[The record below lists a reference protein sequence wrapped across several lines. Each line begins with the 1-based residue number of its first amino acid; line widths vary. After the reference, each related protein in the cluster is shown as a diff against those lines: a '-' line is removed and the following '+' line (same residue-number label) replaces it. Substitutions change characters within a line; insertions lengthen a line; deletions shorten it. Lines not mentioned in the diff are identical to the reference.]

1 MLNTINLFNRNSYA
15 KDICGNRIIYSA
27 KITRNDANN
36 SISTNLGDEA
46 FGTSTFTPVRVN
58 QDNGRPGWTYPKQRP
73 LQIYR
78 KQYQPENKKSN
89 ISTIGVFDK
98 PGLSIQ
104 TTKLDKECLDC
115 CNNNL
120 FNQNILNTK
129 NLIHSC
135 NGSSECKFFD
145 PSLNKIVCIA
155 CNPENNISRSASTV
169 ITENYSYNTN
179 QLLHRRNKTFN
190 QNQLG
195 VHSNILHNS
204 NIVYNTLYIK
214 SGQCC
219 SNKII
224 VSQNRDS
231 SSSSGRIARLKY
243 ETSQNFKHLT
253 PSYKQQVKKVSNNKN
268 QCRNNNL
275 LFRNGMMRLSCPT
288 N

>member
-1 MLNTINLFNRNSYA
+1 MLNTINLFNRNSHA

-36 SISTNLGDEA
+36 SMSTNLGEEA
-46 FGTSTFTPVRVN
+46 FGRSTFNPVRVVQN
-58 QDNGRPGWTYPKQRP
+58 NGRDGWTYPKQRP

-89 ISTIGVFDK
+89 ISAIGVFDR
-98 PGLSIQ
+98 PGLSTQ

-120 FNQNILNTK
+120 FNENILNT
-129 NLIHSC
+129 NNVIHSC
-135 NGSSECKFFD
+135 NGSSECKFFH
-145 PSLNKIVCIA
+145 PNLNKIVCIA
-155 CNPENNISRSASTV
+155 CNPENNIIRTAST
-169 ITENYSYNTN
+169 IINENYSYNTN
-179 QLLHRRNKTFN
+179 QLLHKRNKTFN

-195 VHSNILHNS
+195 VNS
-204 NIVYNTLYIK
+204 NQVYNNHITN
-214 SGQCC
+214 SGHCC
-219 SNKII
+219 SNKIV

-243 ETSQNFKHLT
+243 ETSQQFKHLT
-253 PSYKQQVKKVSNNKN
+253 PSYEQQVKKVGKYPIN
-268 QCRNNNL
+268 QYRNNNL
-275 LFRNGMMRLSCPT
+275 LFRNGIMRLCCPA

>member
-15 KDICGNRIIYSA
+15 KDIFGNRIIYSA

-36 SISTNLGDEA
+36 IILSDLGDEA
-46 FGTSTFTPVRVN
+46 FGRSTFTPVRVN
-58 QDNGRPGWTYPKQRP
+58 QDNGKAGWTYPKQRP

-89 ISTIGVFDK
+89 ISAIGVFDK
-98 PGLSIQ
+98 PGLSTQ

-120 FNQNILNTK
+120 FNQNILNTN

-145 PSLNKIVCIA
+145 ASLNKIVCIA
-155 CNPENNISRSASTV
+155 CNPENNIIRSASTV
-169 ITENYSYNTN
+169 IAENYSYNTN
-179 QLLHRRNKTFN
+179 QFLHKRNRTFN
-190 QNQLG
+190 QNQLASKFIPNAG
-195 VHSNILHNS
+195 YIHSG
-204 NIVYNTLYIK
+204 T
-214 SGQCC
+214 CC
-219 SNKII
+219 PNKIV

-243 ETSQNFKHLT
+243 ETSQQFKQLT

-268 QCRNNNL
+268 QCRNNSL
-275 LFRNGMMRLSCPT
+275 LFRNGVMRLSCPT

>member
-27 KITRNDANN
+27 KITRNDAKN

-46 FGTSTFTPVRVN
+46 FGRPTFTPVRVN
-58 QDNGRPGWTYPKQRP
+58 QDNGRYGWTYPKQRP

-89 ISTIGVFDK
+89 ISAIGVFDK
-98 PGLSIQ
+98 PGLSTQ

-120 FNQNILNTK
+120 FNQNILNTN

-145 PSLNKIVCIA
+145 ASLNKIVCIA
-155 CNPENNISRSASTV
+155 CNPENNIIRSASTV

-179 QLLHRRNKTFN
+179 EFLHKRNKTFN
-190 QNQLG
+190 QNQLASKFIANTG
-195 VHSNILHNS
+195 HIHSG
-204 NIVYNTLYIK
+204 T
-214 SGQCC
+214 CC
-219 SNKII
+219 QNKLV

-231 SSSSGRIARLKY
+231 SSSSGRIAKLKY
-243 ETSQNFKHLT
+243 ETSQQFKYLT

-268 QCRNNNL
+268 QCRNNSL
-275 LFRNGMMRLSCPT
+275 LFRNGVMRLSCPT